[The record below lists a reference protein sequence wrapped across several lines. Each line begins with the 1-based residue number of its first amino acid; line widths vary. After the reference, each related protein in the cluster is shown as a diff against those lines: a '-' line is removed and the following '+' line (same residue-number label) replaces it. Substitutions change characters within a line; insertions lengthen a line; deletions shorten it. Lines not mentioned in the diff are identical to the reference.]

1 MTKFF
6 SQKAKKS
13 LGQNFLKSEKALRE
27 IVSASK
33 IQKGDFVLEIG
44 PGRGALTKKLLEAG
58 ANVLAI
64 EKDETLADELN
75 IFLEEYSKKG
85 QLEILK
91 EDALNFSPCNFKQL
105 KNYKLVANIPY
116 YITGALTEKFLTEKN
131 HPTSI
136 TFLVQKEVAERIVTK
151 DGKESILSISVK
163 VFGEPKYIS
172 TVPAGAFVPA
182 PKVDSAIIH
191 IADISNKIFEE
202 NKITEKRFFEV
213 VKAGFAH
220 KRKQLGSNLN
230 NLVDKETFDKCEI
243 STKERAE
250 NLKVVDWICL
260 SKN

>member
-1 MTKFF
+1 MKNFF

-27 IVSASK
+27 IVDCSK
-33 IQKGDFVLEIG
+33 INTGDIVLEIG

-75 IFLEEYSKKG
+75 IFLKNYSEKG
-85 QLEILK
+85 QLEIIK
-91 EDALNFSPCNFKQL
+91 ADALEFSPSNFSKL

-116 YITGALTEKFLTEKN
+116 YITGALMEKFLTEN
-131 HPTSI
+131 NQPSSI
-136 TFLVQKEVAERIVTK
+136 TFLVQKEVAERIVTR

-163 VFGEPKYIS
+163 VFGKPKYIS

-191 IADISNKIFEE
+191 ISDISNEIFSK
-202 NKITEKRFFEV
+202 NGITEKRFFEV

-230 NLVDKETFDKCEI
+230 SVVDKTKFEDCGI
-243 STKERAE
+243 SPKERAE
-250 NLKVVDWICL
+250 NLKVEDWICL
-260 SKN
+260 SK